1 MMDSKTSLPDIDAVH
16 RYQLWRCK
24 EPHMGLVELDEGQR
38 MLEQDNYE
46 NSVVPEITTSRGI
59 QILSVRVCRRVR
71 DQTAQTSEG
80 CHR

>member
-1 MMDSKTSLPDIDAVH
+1 
-16 RYQLWRCK
+16 
-24 EPHMGLVELDEGQR
+24 MGLVELDEGQR